1 MFMSR
6 EETTVQRTAACR
18 QHFPTSQPI
27 QFNCSKLF
35 NLKIDG
41 GMSNEKVSKPQVRKL
56 NISNVTE
63 KERVLKKQLGSFI
76 KAFTYENFKGSRGL
90 YLLQGLQIEKR

>member
-6 EETTVQRTAACR
+6 EETTVQRTAAC

-27 QFNCSKLF
+27 KFNCSKLF
-35 NLKIDG
+35 NLKTDG

-56 NISNVTE
+56 KISNVTE
-63 KERVLKKQLGSFI
+63 KERALKKQLGSFI

>member
-1 MFMSR
+1 MFMFR
-6 EETTVQRTAACR
+6 EETTVQRTAAC

-27 QFNCSKLF
+27 KFNCSKLF
-35 NLKIDG
+35 NLKTDG
-41 GMSNEKVSKPQVRKL
+41 GMSNKKVSKPQS
-56 NISNVTE
+56 SNVTE
-63 KERVLKKQLGSFI
+63 KERALKKQLGSFI